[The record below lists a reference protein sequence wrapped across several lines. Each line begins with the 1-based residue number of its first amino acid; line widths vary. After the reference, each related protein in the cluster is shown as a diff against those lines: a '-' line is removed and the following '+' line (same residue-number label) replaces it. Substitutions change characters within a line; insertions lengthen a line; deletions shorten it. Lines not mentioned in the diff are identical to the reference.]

1 MGETIYVTPPDLHL
15 PVQGL
20 RFYFI
25 GGSPEWRQQVQGLVD
40 EVYNASTVTH
50 YFTPE
55 PIDDKDIPWVIANI
69 YHADLIVAN
78 LDIINMLELTF
89 IASLFDQLYIA
100 MICTPALIMPMMI
113 FSGLEIPLPYSPSIF
128 FSFTSS
134 AIVSISFDLL
144 S

>member
-40 EVYNASTVTH
+40 EVYNSSTVTH

-89 IASLFDQLYIA
+89 IASLLKHENVWLYSGQGKNIGIVKILNTIA
-100 MICTPALIMPMMI
+100 K
-113 FSGLEIPLPYSPSIF
+113 
-128 FSFTSS
+128 S
-134 AIVSISFDLL
+134 AIIEDLPTFKL
-144 S
+144 ALDLEAKHG

>member
-40 EVYNASTVTH
+40 EVYNASTITH
-50 YFTPE
+50 YFTPD
-55 PIDDKDIPWVIANI
+55 PIDDKDVPWVIANI
-69 YHADLIVAN
+69 YHADLIIAN

-89 IASLFDQLYIA
+89 IALLLKNENVWLYTGQGKNKGVQKILNTLGKTA
-100 MICTPALIMPMMI
+100 IIEDLPTFKLALD
-113 FSGLEIPLPYSPSIF
+113 LE
-128 FSFTSS
+128 
-134 AIVSISFDLL
+134 AKHV
-144 S
+144 